1 MIGMPIVQHE
11 DAAGYRSA
19 MAAVGSALMC
29 GGASM
34 LAGGAVASEGL
45 EGELTEKLADA
56 LAEFGA
62 AHLHCLPTN
71 ESRLAFLQ
79 QVCLLY
85 ARNYGVQ
92 GCMAHGPWNFGIS
105 RTWHHHRGSCK
116 SSTLVMTGVH
126 LSSQNAILLTQELR
140 QACTYMR

>member
-1 MIGMPIVQHE
+1 MDHRNNCCDTNSTTDVVQCRQPLSLYPYLLMIGMPTVQHE

-34 LAGGAVASEGL
+34 LAGGSVASEGL

-71 ESRLAFLQ
+71 ETRLAFLQ

-85 ARNYGVQ
+85 ARNYGV
-92 GCMAHGPWNFGIS
+92 
-105 RTWHHHRGSCK
+105 
-116 SSTLVMTGVH
+116 
-126 LSSQNAILLTQELR
+126 
-140 QACTYMR
+140 